1 MSGSSRIDFRSE
13 YYRLSS
19 ESPCMN
25 FSSANPEGYEQR
37 WHQQWQEKAAV
48 WLERMKPILEQRFAM
63 LAVES
68 DPDWPLQK
76 YDERFPLWNSYK
88 DPKEPPPWRVGFS
101 TMSGPGGMTEVIV
114 AFSRMPSEEARK
126 RFKEELVKDFAMIDS
141 MEGGL
146 R

>member
-1 MSGSSRIDFRSE
+1 MSGSSRIDFRGE
-13 YYRLSS
+13 YYHLSS

-25 FSSANPEGYEQR
+25 FSSQNPPGTEQR
-37 WHQQWQEKAAV
+37 WHQQWKEQAAA
-48 WLERMKPILEQRFAM
+48 WLERVKPILEQRFSM
-63 LAVES
+63 LADAP

-76 YDERFPLWNSYK
+76 YDEGFPRWNSYK
-88 DPKEPPPWRVGFS
+88 DPKEPLPWRVGFS
-101 TMSGPGGMTEVIV
+101 SMRGPSGVTEVLV

-126 RFKEELVKDFAMIDS
+126 RFKQELEKDFAMIEP